1 MKRSNFSK
9 FIQFGKFAQSTPSF
23 LFLYLF
29 ESYSALVTFFLNWT
43 LTVQITANRMV
54 DSYFIFR
61 CGRNLISRKALRKSA
76 MQWRFIACCICST
89 QTIQLNPVR
98 KSDRKFS
105 SCECVSKANWIIMN
119 YITASPL
126 CGGSLRASGCS
137 FVIGSRNQ
145 IMKCNKLVSILFQV

>member
-1 MKRSNFSK
+1 MCTKHAILSVFIFIRKLLSVGDIFS
-9 FIQFGKFAQSTPSF
+9 
-23 LFLYLF
+23 
-29 ESYSALVTFFLNWT
+29 LNWT

-61 CGRNLISRKALRKSA
+61 CGRNLISRKALRKRA

-126 CGGSLRASGCS
+126 CGGSLRASPCS

-145 IMKCNKLVSILFQV
+145 IMKCNKLVSILCQV